1 MGHSPDCVKS
11 AMGYFV
17 VKSAVRLRGQGSH
30 LNHHDYRTALTRRRA
45 ELKELED
52 TVAEAFRQT
61 TQVKRIGIREGQMG
75 ESEWRRLTL
84 SLLRQ
89 HILLLA
95 MKHGRAPL
103 PLSPAVCR
111 GLLRRGVLN
120 DVDALGSVAR
130 RFCFLGDERMLL
142 AEIERGWAIVPSAQ
156 ETLPRESQ
164 IAASEL
170 P

>member
-1 MGHSPDCVKS
+1 
-11 AMGYFV
+11 MGYFV

-52 TVAEAFRQT
+52 M
-61 TQVKRIGIREGQMG
+61 VKRIGIREGQIG
-75 ESEWRRLTL
+75 ESEWQRLTL
-84 SLLRQ
+84 DLLRQ

-103 PLSPAVCR
+103 PLSPVVSR
-111 GLLRRGVLN
+111 GLLRRGVL
-120 DVDALGSVAR
+120 DDLDELGSIAR
-130 RFCFLGDERMLL
+130 RFSFLGDGRMLL
-142 AEIERGWAIVPSAQ
+142 AEIEYGWATLPSAQ
-156 ETLPRESQ
+156 ETLSSESQ
-164 IAASEL
+164 IAAREL

>member
-1 MGHSPDCVKS
+1 
-11 AMGYFV
+11 MGYFV

-52 TVAEAFRQT
+52 M
-61 TQVKRIGIREGQMG
+61 VKRIGIREGQIG

>member
-1 MGHSPDCVKS
+1 M
-11 AMGYFV
+11 
-17 VKSAVRLRGQGSH
+17 
-30 LNHHDYRTALTRRRA
+30 
-45 ELKELED
+45 
-52 TVAEAFRQT
+52 
-61 TQVKRIGIREGQMG
+61 VKRIGIREGQIG

>member
-1 MGHSPDCVKS
+1 MTET
-11 AMGYFV
+11 F
-17 VKSAVRLRGQGSH
+17 
-30 LNHHDYRTALTRRRA
+30 RR
-45 ELKELED
+45 
-52 TVAEAFRQT
+52 
-61 TQVKRIGIREGQMG
+61 IREGMIG

-111 GLLRRGVLN
+111 GLQRRGILN
-120 DVDALGSVAR
+120 DPDALGSIAR
-130 RFCFLGDERMLL
+130 RFFFLGDERMLL
-142 AEIERGWAIVPSAQ
+142 AEIERGWATVPSAQ
-156 ETLPRESQ
+156 ETLSSDSQ

>member
-1 MGHSPDCVKS
+1 MGYSPDGVKS
-11 AMGYFV
+11 AMGYFAL
-17 VKSAVRLRGQGSH
+17 KSAVRLRGQGSH

-52 TVAEAFRQT
+52 M
-61 TQVKRIGIREGQMG
+61 VKRIGIREGQIG